1 MIDCA
6 RVQAALSARLD
17 GEDTGVPDDVVD
29 AHLSG
34 CVECQAFFEQA
45 ARLNRQ
51 LRLTEVPVGDAVP
64 DLSEV
69 ILAGVEPVR
78 RRRAASRVL
87 GLALSR
93 VMLILVGL
101 GLVVWAYRLVAL
113 STVGPG
119 VGVSDVDTS
128 AASGLLVDA
137 AAIRLALACGLFF
150 AAWRPQISAALMPV
164 YGAFA
169 AFSCGFATR
178 DLVLGQMTA
187 HGLVGLA
194 LLVASAAALL
204 WAWLNS
210 SGFGEFGRVWRSITA
225 QPY

>member
-64 DLSEV
+64 DLSEM

-87 GLALSR
+87 GLAPPR
-93 VMLILVGL
+93 GGLIP
-101 GLVVWAYRLVAL
+101 
-113 STVGPG
+113 VGPG
-119 VGVSDVDTS
+119 LGGGVF
-128 AASGLLVDA
+128 
-137 AAIRLALACGLFF
+137 R
-150 AAWRPQISAALMPV
+150 
-164 YGAFA
+164 
-169 AFSCGFATR
+169 
-178 DLVLGQMTA
+178 
-187 HGLVGLA
+187 
-194 LLVASAAALL
+194 
-204 WAWLNS
+204 
-210 SGFGEFGRVWRSITA
+210 
-225 QPY
+225 

>member
-34 CVECQAFFEQA
+34 CAECQAFIEQA

-64 DLSEV
+64 DLSEM

-101 GLVVWAYRLVAL
+101 GLVVWAYRLVVL

-119 VGVSDVDTS
+119 VELSDVDTS
-128 AASGLLVDA
+128 AVSGLLVDA
-137 AAIRLALACGLFF
+137 AAIRRRLPAGCFS
-150 AAWRPQISAALMPV
+150 RP
-164 YGAFA
+164 GAPRFLRR
-169 AFSCGFATR
+169 SCLST
-178 DLVLGQMTA
+178 
-187 HGLVGLA
+187 A
-194 LLVASAAALL
+194 LLRRLAVVLPPAT
-204 WAWLNS
+204 WCWV
-210 SGFGEFGRVWRSITA
+210 R
-225 QPY
+225 

>member
-64 DLSEV
+64 DLSEM

-93 VMLILVGL
+93 VM
-101 GLVVWAYRLVAL
+101 VWAYRLVAL

-119 VGVSDVDTS
+119 VELSDVDTS

-187 HGLVGLA
+187 QGLAGLA

-204 WAWLNS
+204 CAWLNS
-210 SGFGEFGRVWRSITA
+210 SGFGGFGRVWRSITA

>member
-119 VGVSDVDTS
+119 GGGV
-128 AASGLLVDA
+128 
-137 AAIRLALACGLFF
+137 RCGH
-150 AAWRPQISAALMPV
+150 ISSL
-164 YGAFA
+164 GAT
-169 AFSCGFATR
+169 C
-178 DLVLGQMTA
+178 
-187 HGLVGLA
+187 
-194 LLVASAAALL
+194 
-204 WAWLNS
+204 
-210 SGFGEFGRVWRSITA
+210 
-225 QPY
+225 

>member
-34 CVECQAFFEQA
+34 CAECQAFFEQA

-119 VGVSDVDTS
+119 VELSDVDTS
-128 AASGLLVDA
+128 AASGMLVD
-137 AAIRLALACGLFF
+137 F
-150 AAWRPQISAALMPV
+150 AAWRPHISAALMPV

-187 HGLVGLA
+187 QGLVGLA

-204 WAWLNS
+204 CAWLNS
-210 SGFGEFGRVWRSITA
+210 SGFGGFGRVWRSITA

>member
-64 DLSEV
+64 DLSEM

-119 VGVSDVDTS
+119 VELSTPRPS
-128 AASGLLVDA
+128 AWRLPAGCFSRPGAPRFLRRSCLSTALLR
-137 AAIRLALACGLFF
+137 RLAVVL
-150 AAWRPQISAALMPV
+150 PPV
-164 YGAFA
+164 TW
-169 AFSCGFATR
+169 CWVR
-178 DLVLGQMTA
+178 
-187 HGLVGLA
+187 
-194 LLVASAAALL
+194 
-204 WAWLNS
+204 
-210 SGFGEFGRVWRSITA
+210 
-225 QPY
+225 